1 MMKKKRER
9 YTFGLAFTGLTIF
22 MLIYT
27 FFYTSTFRAFQ
38 GPAGAWAEAMALS
51 MTAVLA
57 GMLIELSR
65 FWGSQMEFKT
75 DADLL
80 ILQGVPAAILGVIPG
95 PFWLQ
100 AGGNS
105 FPFIFFADP
114 VVTGISGVWLGIV
127 LFRGIFNHKK
137 IKEKE
142 DVKGDQ
148 KRMTPKNV

>member
-1 MMKKKRER
+1 MKKKRDG

-27 FFYTSTFRAFQ
+27 FFYTSQFRIIQ
-38 GPAGAWAEAMALS
+38 GPSGVWFQAMALS
-51 MTAVLA
+51 ITAVLA
-57 GMLIELSR
+57 GMLMELSR
-65 FWGSQMEFKT
+65 FWGLIIEFKT

-100 AGGNS
+100 AGGNN

-114 VVTGISGVWLGIV
+114 VVTGISGVWLGMV
-127 LFRGIFNHKK
+127 LFRGLFNHKK
-137 IKEKE
+137 VKEKE
-142 DVKGDQ
+142 DVKGDL
-148 KRMTPKNV
+148 KGRTPKNV

>member
-1 MMKKKRER
+1 MKIKRKN

-27 FFYTSTFRAFQ
+27 FFYTSTFRTIP
-38 GPAGAWAEAMALS
+38 GPTGAWAEAMALS

-57 GMLIELSR
+57 GMLMELSR
-65 FWGSQMEFKT
+65 FWGSVIEFKT

-80 ILQGVPAAILGVIPG
+80 ILQGVPAAILGVVPG

-100 AGGNS
+100 VGGNT

-114 VVTGISGVWLGIV
+114 VVTGISGVWLGMV
-127 LFRGIFNHKK
+127 LFRGLFNNKK
-137 IKEKE
+137 IKEEE
-142 DVKGDQ
+142 DAKGNL
-148 KRMTPKNV
+148 KNRTPKNI

>member
-1 MMKKKRER
+1 MKKKRER

-27 FFYTSTFRAFQ
+27 FFYTSTFRTFQ
-38 GPAGAWAEAMALS
+38 GPFGAWAEAMALS

-57 GMLIELSR
+57 GMLMELSR
-65 FWGSQMEFKT
+65 FWGSVIEFKT

-80 ILQGVPAAILGVIPG
+80 ILQGVPAAILSVIPG

-100 AGGNS
+100 AGGNT

-114 VVTGISGVWLGIV
+114 VVTGISGVWLGMV
-127 LFRGIFNHKK
+127 LFRGIFNNKK
-137 IKEKE
+137 IKEEE
-142 DVKGDQ
+142 DVKGDL
-148 KRMTPKNV
+148 KGKTPKNT